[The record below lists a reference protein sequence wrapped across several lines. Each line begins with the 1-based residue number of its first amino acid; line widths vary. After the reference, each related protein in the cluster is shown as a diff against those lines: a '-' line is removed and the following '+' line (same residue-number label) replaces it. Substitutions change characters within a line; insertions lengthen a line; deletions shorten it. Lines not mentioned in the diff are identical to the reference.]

1 MFVRKQ
7 LIQTIN
13 SLERMKDSC
22 IVDGDIDVVYF
33 DTLIHNLYEGKRWL
47 NPDLAQRAKVCVDF
61 IEQEIRKRL
70 RNLLKEGENLPKLKK
85 AKSAYSSFSKKR
97 PIIGFDRNA

>member
-1 MFVRKQ
+1 MLSRRRLV
-7 LIQTIN
+7 QTIE

-22 IVDGDIDVVYF
+22 IVDGDIDAVHF
-33 DTLIHNLYEGKRWL
+33 DLLIQNLYEGKQWL
-47 NPDLAQRAKVCVDF
+47 SPDLAQRAKVCVDF
-61 IEQEIRKRL
+61 IEQEIRKSL
-70 RNLLKEGENLPKLKK
+70 RNLLREGENLPKLKK

>member
-1 MFVRKQ
+1 MLSRKR
-7 LIQTIN
+7 LVQTIE

-22 IVDGDIDVVYF
+22 IVDGDIDAVYF
-33 DTLIHNLYEGKRWL
+33 DELIQNIYDGKQWL
-47 NPDLAQRAKVCVDF
+47 NPELAQRAKVCVDF
-61 IEQEIRKRL
+61 IELEIRKSL